1 MDEIRDATR
10 LNITQ
15 QVSCLS
21 PELQQSP
28 LPYSDLNNNLQF
40 DDLFSG
46 FDSFQIRSADD
57 WEERKQ
63 HNLNLIRVGFFSFGD
78 FFHTLSSFISAV

>member
-1 MDEIRDATR
+1 MYRCKDEIRDAAR

-15 QVSCLS
+15 QFSCLS

-28 LPYSDLNNNLQF
+28 LPFSDLNNNLQF

-57 WEERKQ
+57 
-63 HNLNLIRVGFFSFGD
+63 
-78 FFHTLSSFISAV
+78 

>member
-1 MDEIRDATR
+1 MYRRKDEIQDTAR

-15 QVSCLS
+15 QFSCLS

-28 LPYSDLNNNLQF
+28 LPFSDLNNNLQF
-40 DDLFSG
+40 AG

-57 WEERKQ
+57 
-63 HNLNLIRVGFFSFGD
+63 
-78 FFHTLSSFISAV
+78 